1 MHAPER
7 PPASQLHLLVRDLD
21 LPGPPSARAGRPEH
35 ATHAKENGK
44 RKCVGCMTCNVDC
57 AAMFRDFI
65 IFEAAQA
72 DTCICAL
79 CSLYAQS

>member
-1 MHAPER
+1 
-7 PPASQLHLLVRDLD
+7 
-21 LPGPPSARAGRPEH
+21 
-35 ATHAKENGK
+35 
-44 RKCVGCMTCNVDC
+44 MTCNVDC

>member
-7 PPASQLHLLVRDLD
+7 PPASQHLRPVDLRR
-21 LPGPPSARAGRPEH
+21 PRAPAPDGRWEH
-35 ATHAKENGK
+35 ATRAKENGK
-44 RKCVGCMTCNVDC
+44 RKCVGRMTCNVDC